1 METHLKELEKD
12 TNTLCE
18 IRVRTSQTN
27 KTPEWTM
34 DDLKEVL
41 KQLGNDKSRDPEGH
55 INEIFKESVAGTDL
69 LEATLKIMNLIKK
82 KQKYPNILEKC
93 NISSIHKKKSK
104 RDFENYRGIFRVQ
117 ILRSILDRLM
127 YNDCYYTIDNN
138 ITDGN
143 VGARKQRSVRDN
155 IFVISAILN
164 SVTRGSSP
172 PIQVQVMDAEKCFD
186 KLWLQA
192 CINALYEAGINH
204 DHLNLLYI
212 ENKQAQIAIKIN
224 DKLSARI
231 KVSDIVM
238 QGSVWGSIKC
248 TTLMDQLNKNAMSDE
263 SLQYYYKGDPQIP
276 IGILGM
282 VDDTLAV
289 ADCGNKSIRKN
300 AVVNS
305 FVETQR
311 LTLSKEKSVVL
322 HFGKESKCNIPCPA
336 LKVHKDNM
344 NKEETTKYLGH
355 ILSTKGG
362 LTETIEDRRNKGWGK
377 ISTIMGILSEVDM
390 GVNQLEAGLL
400 LREAILIS
408 GMLYS
413 AEAWSGLTEKQLTRM
428 EVVDTALLVRLT
440 GGHSK
445 CATEF
450 NHMETGTWKL
460 RHHLTYLR
468 LLYHH
473 HILTRDKEET
483 ISKFY
488 YKQKQ
493 DSIKGDWFQL
503 LQDDFD
509 FIQVKMNEEKIIQTP
524 KSEYKKIIKALV
536 NKAAFGFFLKAKEG
550 HSKLDKI
557 QYTQLRIQPY
567 LSTTL
572 ISNKQKELLYI
583 LRSNCHS
590 SKMNFKKLNRN
601 NLKCVLCSKPEDQ
614 VHTFTQCQPIINH
627 FKSSFLQYSNI
638 FGSLEQQIETIQVFY
653 QIDQTKQ
660 HIVKKHLLPGGRDCQ
675 DPCTFDI
682 ISDGAA
688 DTISS

>member
-1 METHLKELEKD
+1 MNDKHGNLISSDKALKERALEVYKERLSGNKIEKHLEELERD
-12 TNTLCE
+12 TNLLCE
-18 IRVRTSQTN
+18 IRVKTSQRN
-27 KTPEWTM
+27 KTQAWTM
-34 DDLKEVL
+34 DDLKDVL
-41 KQLGNDKSRDPEGH
+41 KQLGNDKSRDPEGY
-55 INEIFKESVAGTDL
+55 INEIFKESVAGSDL

-82 KQKYPNILEKC
+82 KQRYPQILEKC

-104 RDFENYRGIFRVQ
+104 RDFENYRGIFRVP

-155 IFVISAILN
+155 IFVISAIIN
-164 SVTRGSSP
+164 SVSSGSSP
-172 PIQVQVMDAEKCFD
+172 PIQVQVMDVQKCFD

-212 ENKQAQIAIKIN
+212 ENKQAQIAVKIN
-224 DKLSARI
+224 NKLSARI
-231 KVSDIVM
+231 SVSDLVM

-248 TTLMDQLNKNAMSDE
+248 TTLMDQLNKTAMSDQ
-263 SLQYYYKGDPQIP
+263 SLQYNYKQDQNIP

-305 FVETQR
+305 FIETQR

-322 HFGKESKCNIPCPA
+322 HFGKESKCDLPCPS
-336 LKVHKDNM
+336 LKVHKESM
-344 NKEETTKYLGH
+344 KKEETTKYLGN

-362 LTETIEDRRNKGWGK
+362 LDATVEDRRNKGWGK

-408 GMLYS
+408 GMLFS

-428 EVVDTALLVRLT
+428 EVVDSALLVRLAD
-440 GGHSK
+440 GHSK
-445 CATEF
+445 CPSEF

-460 RHHLTYLR
+460 RHHLSYLR

-473 HILTRDKEET
+473 HILTREKEET
-483 ISKFY
+483 ISKIY

-493 DSIKGDWFQL
+493 SCSKGDWFQL
-503 LQDDFD
+503 LQGDFD
-509 FIQVKMNEEKIIQTP
+509 FIRVEMNEDQIIQTP
-524 KSEYKKIIKALV
+524 KCEYKKKIKALV
-536 NKAAFGFFLKAKEG
+536 DKAALSYFLKLKEG
-550 HSKLDKI
+550 HSKLDKLE
-557 QYTQLRIQPY
+557 YTQLRIQPY
-567 LSTTL
+567 LSTSL
-572 ISNKQKELLYI
+572 ITNKQKQLLYV
-583 LRSNCHS
+583 L
-590 SKMNFKKLNRN
+590 KVKL
-601 NLKCVLCSKPEDQ
+601 S
-614 VHTFTQCQPIINH
+614 
-627 FKSSFLQYSNI
+627 
-638 FGSLEQQIETIQVFY
+638 
-653 QIDQTKQ
+653 
-660 HIVKKHLLPGGRDCQ
+660 
-675 DPCTFDI
+675 
-682 ISDGAA
+682 
-688 DTISS
+688 